1 MNPLI
6 ILSSFVLAQA
16 EAPVESAPPADTG
29 HLFLDLSLSANWY
42 EDIANQDM
50 GSGGFGSIGIGY
62 EWGITD
68 TGSVSVEIEY
78 SQHNG
83 NTSDNFSVL
92 TRGKGRGLD
101 VSYYA
106 DLTSHVFMLNGMWD
120 QALFSDDHNGF
131 GVYAGA
137 GIGVSYNRGNLA
149 YTITRMHHHSKKSAK
164 VYDTSTDFAWQIMGG
179 IRWQFNE
186 SWRLY
191 TGGRYAD
198 LGSIADPLDLDVES
212 MVWEIGLRW
221 SF

>member
-1 MNPLI
+1 MIELVLI
-6 ILSSFVLAQA
+6 AALAQTETA
-16 EAPVESAPPADTG
+16 IDEAPPLKDNG
-29 HLFLDLSLSANWY
+29 HLFLDFSGGANWY

-68 TGSVSVEIEY
+68 TGSVSVELEY

-83 NTSDNFSVL
+83 NTSDSFNVFAES
-92 TRGKGRGLD
+92 GKGRGLN
-101 VSYYA
+101 VEYYG
-106 DLTSHVFMLNGMWD
+106 DLSSHVFMLNGMWD

-137 GIGVSYNRGNLA
+137 GIGVSYNRGNLS
-149 YTITRMHHHSKKSAK
+149 YTVSRLYHHSKKSAK

-186 SWRLY
+186 NWRLY

-212 MVWEIGLRW
+212 LVWEIGLRW